1 MAANRSLRYPPV
13 PVAHHGG
20 KRQTQ
25 NHAGRT
31 VADRITLGRN
41 TMSKLSRRH
50 FIGAAGAAVAFAPG
64 MPVFA
69 QAKRI
74 TIGTNPAGSIYFSL
88 GGGISKVLTEK
99 MGVQAIVQPLAGSSV
114 ALPLVNAGELTGSLA
129 STLDSGAAYR
139 GDNDYKGKAMKNLR
153 SLVRIF
159 SLPYTFTV
167 RADSG
172 LRTMAD
178 LKGKKVVMEFK
189 ALLGLKPMNEALVLA
204 GGLKLS
210 DVVPI
215 SVGGLKQGLDAVADK
230 TADASAVAAG
240 IPMVQ
245 EMHAS
250 VPGGVRYLSVTGA
263 NASDEFMAK
272 TLPGTSLLKLE
283 PNARMP
289 EVSEPVT
296 IGTYDVFLVVSKDLS
311 DADANKMTTILIENW
326 AALQK
331 DYPALRPSKIEDL
344 PRATNVVPYHPGA
357 IAAFKTKNMWSAKN
371 DEADKKVM

>member
-1 MAANRSLRYPPV
+1 
-13 PVAHHGG
+13 
-20 KRQTQ
+20 
-25 NHAGRT
+25 
-31 VADRITLGRN
+31 
-41 TMSKLSRRH
+41 MSKFNRRQ
-50 FIGAAGAAVAFAPG
+50 FIGAAGAGAAFALAPG
-64 MPVFA
+64 MPAFA

-74 TIGTNPAGSIYFSL
+74 TIGTNPAGSIYYSL
-88 GGGISKVLTEK
+88 GGGLAKVLTEQ

-114 ALPLVNAGELTGSLA
+114 ALPLVNNGELTGSLA

-139 GDNDYKGKAMKNLR
+139 GENDYKGKAMKNLR

-172 LRTMAD
+172 IKTMAD
-178 LKGKKVVMEFK
+178 LKGKRVVMEFK

-210 DVVPI
+210 DVIPV

-230 TADASAVAAG
+230 SADASAVAAG

-250 VPGGVRYLSVTGA
+250 VPGGVRYLNVTGA
-263 NASDEFMAK
+263 NATDEFMAE
-272 TLPGTSLLKLE
+272 TLPGTSLMKLT

-289 EVSEPVT
+289 EVTEPVT
-296 IGTYDVFLVVSKDLS
+296 IGTYDVFLVVGKDLS
-311 DADANKMTTILIENW
+311 DADATKMTSILIDSW
-326 AALQK
+326 PALQK
-331 DYPALRPSKIEDL
+331 DYPALRAAKLEELS
-344 PRATNVVPYHPGA
+344 RATNVVPFHPGA
-357 IAAFKTKNMWSAKN
+357 VAAFKTKNMWSDKN
-371 DEADKKVM
+371 AATDKKIM

>member
-1 MAANRSLRYPPV
+1 
-13 PVAHHGG
+13 
-20 KRQTQ
+20 
-25 NHAGRT
+25 
-31 VADRITLGRN
+31 
-41 TMSKLSRRH
+41 MSKFNRRQ
-50 FIGAAGAAVAFAPG
+50 FIGAAGAGAAFAIAPG

-74 TIGTNPAGSIYFSL
+74 TIGTNPAGSIYYSL
-88 GGGISKVLTEK
+88 GGGLAKVLTEQ

-114 ALPLVNAGELTGSLA
+114 SLPLINNGELTAGLT

-139 GDNDYKGKAMKNLR
+139 GENDYKGKAMKNLR

-172 LRTMAD
+172 IKTMAD
-178 LKGKKVVMEFK
+178 LKGKRVVMEFK
-189 ALLGLKPMNEALVLA
+189 ALLGLKPMNEALVMA

-210 DVVPI
+210 DVIPV

-230 TADASAVAAG
+230 SADASAVAAG

-250 VPGGVRYLSVTGA
+250 VPGGVRYLDVTGPKA
-263 NASDEFMAK
+263 TDEFMAE
-272 TLPGTSLLKLE
+272 TLPGTSLMKLS

-289 EVSEPVT
+289 EVTEPVT
-296 IGTYDVFLVVSKDLS
+296 IGTYDVFLVVGKDLS
-311 DADANKMTTILIENW
+311 DSDATKMTSILIDSW
-326 AALQK
+326 PALQK
-331 DYPALRPSKIEDL
+331 DYPALRGAKLEELS
-344 PRATNVVPYHPGA
+344 RATNVVPFHPGA
-357 IAAFKTKNMWSAKN
+357 VAAFKSKNMWSDKN
-371 DEADKKVM
+371 AAADKKLM

>member
-1 MAANRSLRYPPV
+1 
-13 PVAHHGG
+13 
-20 KRQTQ
+20 
-25 NHAGRT
+25 
-31 VADRITLGRN
+31 
-41 TMSKLSRRH
+41 MSKLTRRH
-50 FIGAAGAAVAFAPG
+50 FIGAATAAAVMTPHL
-64 MPVFA
+64 PVFA

-74 TIGTNPAGSIYFSL
+74 TIGTNPAGSIYYSL

-114 ALPLVNAGELTGSLA
+114 ALPLVNANELTGSLA

-139 GDNDYKGKAMKNLR
+139 GENDYKGKPMKNLR

-172 LRTMAD
+172 LKTIAD

-189 ALLGLKPMNEALVLA
+189 ALLGLKAMNEALIQA

-210 DVVPI
+210 DVEFV

-230 TADASAVAAG
+230 TAVASAVAAG

-250 VPGGVRYLSVTGA
+250 VPGGVRYLNVTGA
-263 NASDEFMAK
+263 NATDEFMANK
-272 TLPGTSLLKLE
+272 LPGTSLMELK

-289 EVSEPVT
+289 EVTEPVT
-296 IGTYDVFLVVSKDLS
+296 IGTYDVFLVVGKDLS
-311 DADANKMTTILIENW
+311 DADAQKMTEVLIADW
-326 AALQK
+326 PALQK
-331 DYPALRPSKIEDL
+331 DYPALRASKIEDL

-357 IAAFKTKNMWSAKN
+357 IAAFKAKNMWTAKN
-371 DEADKKVM
+371 ETADKKLM